1 MEKSRI
7 RKSARFKKDIISEL
21 PQNLKE
27 TILCLLPIRDAV
39 RTAILSRD
47 WRHCWTTIPQLAFDD
62 IFLDSVWDNYL
73 EHFHDE
79 ELKMLKFVSVIN
91 KVILLHNGPILKFSL
106 SCPQD
111 IDNDTLVFQ
120 DYIDQWIPLLSRNG
134 IKQLTIEG
142 FMSEHSTALN
152 FSSLNLTHLRLVDF
166 WFPYTPASGG
176 LTCLKYLELIDVV
189 IAEEHVFD
197 CPVLEK
203 LTLVNCEG
211 LFRMN
216 FRAPHLKYF
225 HQLVSFMTPE
235 ISLAGLQNLIQY
247 SFWLSRD
254 AIVHTK
260 AFNVVKVLS
269 CLPKIEKF
277 SVGMNFIKYLA
288 AGGAPNR
295 LHEPLLYLKTLG
307 IYDINLTDVNEVS
320 TLLCLIQSSPNLCK
334 LHIKADKD
342 TKEGDLEDYWKKVS
356 QKSIGDHLKIVIFSH
371 FRGLKAELELVQFLL
386 GHSPLL
392 KTMFIHCGQ
401 DINKDVA
408 LAAAEE
414 MLRFPRASTRAEIK
428 HLEHVVE
435 DIYSI

>member
-1 MEKSRI
+1 MTFSLQRRMEKSRI

-277 SVGMNFIKYLA
+277 SVGMNFIK
-288 AGGAPNR
+288 
-295 LHEPLLYLKTLG
+295 
-307 IYDINLTDVNEVS
+307 
-320 TLLCLIQSSPNLCK
+320 
-334 LHIKADKD
+334 ADKD